1 MAEEADGVIEE
12 VGGQLR
18 IALMT
23 ATQIAEKFARL
34 REDLAR
40 QQQARTEQQTRELR
54 VRFDAERDAARA
66 AVAPTS
72 RPEWWATATVDDIAE
87 AYQTAHAWEPVDEDL
102 AQRAAHMRDE
112 VQARYGVEVDG
123 ANVTGG
129 DDTLRAALSVAAER
143 AEQQHPGAEDPMRRM
158 LTDLEAGRADARKMV
173 DPVYQDEW
181 WQQASVD
188 DIAAAYEA
196 AHAWEDTD
204 TDIAAHAQQMR
215 YEIQNRYGVDVAAM
229 HDRPEALAPAIA
241 DVRRE
246 QEPSPVRDAMR
257 AFDAERDA
265 ARGEISAA
273 GDPQWWEAS
282 TPEQIAATYE
292 KAAAWEAV
300 DPEVAR
306 TAEQMRTELRDRY
319 GVDNPQAGQ
328 SALREA
334 LERDERTRGDAA
346 HQRSESGV
354 DVVEAGALMATADR
368 LDREGERRD
377 RELYERNQATLTGD
391 DADASPAT
399 ILGGDS
405 SDRGVLALS
414 VQDTEQAPGGRGDGS
429 AEHTEADAYRD
440 AGEDAYDSAERR
452 EAWADD
458 MESEG
463 LTADQVQGRIAADRN
478 QATHPREAVR
488 TKPRT
493 SKGRGKGQS
502 QGMQRERGGLSR

>member
-12 VGGQLR
+12 AGGQLR

-87 AYQTAHAWEPVDEDL
+87 AYETAHAWEPVDEDL

-112 VQARYGVEVDG
+112 VQERYGVDVDG

-143 AEQQHPGAEDPMRRM
+143 AEQQHPAAEDPMRRM
-158 LTDLEAGRADARKMV
+158 LTDLEAGRADARKTV

-215 YEIQNRYGVDVAAM
+215 YEIQSRYGLDVAAM

-265 ARGEISAA
+265 ARTEVSAA
-273 GDPQWWEAS
+273 GDPKWWESS

-292 KAAAWEAV
+292 TAAAWEAV
-300 DPEVAR
+300 DPELAR

-334 LERDERTRGDAA
+334 LERDERTRGDAG
-346 HQRSESGV
+346 HQRSESGI

-377 RELYERNQATLTGD
+377 REQHERDQAAVTGVH
-391 DADASPAT
+391 
-399 ILGGDS
+399 DS
-405 SDRGVLALS
+405 DQAL
-414 VQDTEQAPGGRGDGS
+414 VGRGDGS
-429 AEHTEADAYRD
+429 AEHTESDAYRD